1 MLGYYL
7 CVLPQLNYKKKRIM
21 YIVFTHASGD
31 IYSAILVDYM
41 HVMSRTYCN
50 QPVFINNTLVV
61 VLSVLHIIY
70 DISWK
75 GIPMVTL
82 LVVYPLLR
90 GIAYICFNAQLRFRR
105 VHRRHQALFTVY
117 ALRHGIYITRHT
129 CHTRLLLLCCVS
141 HYDVREGIY
150 ITYWK
155 GVLTHTTITGH
166 T

>member
-1 MLGYYL
+1 
-7 CVLPQLNYKKKRIM
+7 M

-82 LVVYPLLR
+82 LVVYHYYVGL
-90 GIAYICFNAQLRFRR
+90 
-105 VHRRHQALFTVY
+105 
-117 ALRHGIYITRHT
+117 HT
-129 CHTRLLLLCCVS
+129 SVLMLSYVL
-141 HYDVREGIY
+141 
-150 ITYWK
+150 
-155 GVLTHTTITGH
+155 GVFIEDIKHCLQCTPSDMGYT
-166 T
+166 